1 MLTKRTTQ
9 IPVGG
14 GVEEG
19 VSDVLFDAPLLREA
33 VNTQIAKAGS
43 IGKRYGEDTLPS
55 GLPSTSTY
63 GEHSTIAE
71 HEKRAVVLSQLGAYF
86 HDPAKSTWA
95 SAGAVQPRPSQVK
108 TDAIVRMNNSATEP
122 EIALVTVNA
131 KTIACVVWSDTDL
144 LESFYLFAE
153 VPADGSP
160 LRVLSGPS
168 MFTASQKL
176 VYNLRLATIGTT
188 VYVIGADVV
197 SAAAAPNIWCSKV
210 DVAASYTFA
219 AATSVNPG
227 WCVGAQPVALLSD
240 NSAALWAVLDENAG
254 GTDYSIRKLN
264 TSFAETAAAVIVAGR
279 RALDAVRYATTIVVL
294 CSNGSVDDTAD
305 SLGGALTNHPIIVPA
320 VGGYLE
326 NALSQRGTIC
336 EAGSGTFFAAWER
349 VDGATAVLSL
359 GVAIAS
365 ISAVYAAVAT
375 GIAGTVKLGGRA
387 AYRTSDGLPMVPL
400 IDVATS
406 AFTVDAAQDA
416 LWRCG
421 YIAKPAT
428 DADQNYTLAA
438 VCEWGHDVAAIQGYL
453 RQMRAFGTSDVRE
466 VSALPSLVFDSVTGQ
481 ALMPYRVV
489 ADASF
494 VTGSDDLK
502 YGVDLLRLKTV
513 DAAAQR
519 HVAASSLRLFSGG
532 CGVTYADG
540 VVHSELTPPPMLSM
554 QDIGGDLDAITYALG
569 TADYA
574 TRSPFLALAVRWR
587 DERGNLH
594 RGTPIPLNEAINPKP
609 GTGVGDT
616 FAQRVSFAK
625 PFPATIRGEKGG
637 QKYEVEIYAATVFAG
652 PYWFWDVVTPKQH
665 PTYAALD
672 YIILNV
678 TDPSVISTAPYGSD
692 HIATIPGSM
701 WTSPGNPG
709 VAIWTDSGEL
719 AHAPP
724 PPAIDICSTQTRAW
738 LLGAEAGRLDLFP
751 SKLLT
756 PGFAPEFPTALRIR
770 IPDEGGEAT
779 AIAALGDRVVVFK
792 ERLVYVVFGDPG
804 DNTGANSTIQ
814 KPRLL
819 SSDVGCKE
827 AQSVVEGPFGVIF
840 RSAEGGFHL
849 LSPSEAITR
858 LPALEDTLGDYV
870 ITSGVL
876 VADRKEVRW
885 SINTSGKAGK
895 TLVFD
900 YEAGAWMTHDFSAA
914 TAHACTVGGV
924 YTRIA
929 YQGTVRQER
938 VAWATSD
945 THEMLLTSA
954 WVKLAGLQG
963 FKRVWKTIFK
973 FRRDLVHG
981 SAGVTIRIGY
991 DYDSDTWLDTRT
1003 WTATELGTLQL
1014 ALGTDTFDL
1023 VVHHTRQKIEAF
1035 RFQIEE
1041 VDPGGQTPVG
1051 GSGLTLLGVACEW
1064 GRRQGSGAQTTGAT
1078 QRK

>member
-71 HEKRAVVLSQLGAYF
+71 HEKRAIVLTQLGAYM
-86 HDPAKSTWA
+86 HDPAKATWV
-95 SAGAVQPRPSQVK
+95 SAGGVQPRPSQVK
-108 TDAIVRMNNSATEP
+108 CDRFVRQNNSSTEP

-131 KTIACVVWSDTDL
+131 KTIACVVWSDAEV
-144 LESFYLFAE
+144 LESFYMFAE

-160 LRVLSGPS
+160 LKVLSGPTK
-168 MFTASQKL
+168 FGASQRL
-176 VYNLRLATIGTT
+176 VHNLRLATIGTT
-188 VYVIGADVV
+188 VYVIGADLT
-197 SAAAAPNIWCSKV
+197 SPSNIWCSKV

-219 AATSVNPG
+219 AATTVNPG
-227 WCVGAQPVALLSD
+227 WCAGGQPVALLSD
-240 NSAALWAVLDENAG
+240 NSAALWAVLDENPGASN
-254 GTDYSIRKLN
+254 YSIRKLN
-264 TSFAETAAAVIVAGR
+264 TSFVETVAAVTGAR
-279 RALDAVRYATTIVVL
+279 RAVDAIRYGTTIVV
-294 CSNGSVDDTAD
+294 CCGDGSIDDCAD
-305 SLGGALTNHPIIVPA
+305 SLVAPPTNHVIITPA
-320 VGGYLE
+320 AGGLLE
-326 NALSQRGTIC
+326 TTTQRGTIC

-349 VDGATAVLSL
+349 QASATAILNY
-359 GVAIAS
+359 GIAIAS
-365 ISAVYAAVAT
+365 ISAAYGAVAT
-375 GIAGTVKLGGRA
+375 GVAGTVKLGGRA
-387 AYRTSDGLPMVPL
+387 AYRTEEGVPL
-400 IDVATS
+400 LPVIDVGPSSFVA
-406 AFTVDAAQDA
+406 DAAQDA

-428 DADQNYTLAA
+428 DASGAYTLAHSA
-438 VCEWGHDVAAIQGYL
+438 QWGHDVAALQGITRFL
-453 RQMRAFGTSDVRE
+453 DHSVAPPTKVIA
-466 VSALPSLVFDSVTGQ
+466 VLPSLVFDPVTGQ
-481 ALMPYRVV
+481 ALLPYKVV
-489 ADASF
+489 ADGTY
-494 VTGSDDLK
+494 VWGSQDVN
-502 YGVDLLRLKTV
+502 YGIDLLRLRTV
-513 DAAAQR
+513 DAPAER
-519 HVAASSLRLFSGG
+519 NASSQSIRCFASGHG
-532 CGVTYADG
+532 ASYTDG
-540 VVHSELTPPPMLSM
+540 IVHAELTPPPITDLA
-554 QDIGGDLDAITYALG
+554 DIAADLDADVRYG
-569 TADYA
+569 TGTVDYA
-574 TRSPFLALAVRWR
+574 TASPFLALAARWR

-594 RGTPIPLNEAINPKP
+594 RGVPLPVNEAINPKP

-616 FAQRVSFAK
+616 LAQRVT
-625 PFPATIRGEKGG
+625 FPRLFPNTIRGDKGG
-637 QKYEVEIYAATVFAG
+637 QKYEIEVYAAATFAG
-652 PYWFWDVVTPKQH
+652 PYYFFDVVTPRAH
-665 PTYAALD
+665 PTYDAHD

-678 TDPSVISTAPYGSD
+678 VGTTSITTWPLGSD
-692 HIATIPGSM
+692 HIATIPVALFTPPYDGILM
-701 WTSPGNPG
+701 WTAAATPS
-709 VAIWTDSGEL
+709 EL
-719 AHAPP
+719 AHVP
-724 PPAIDICSTQTRAW
+724 PPAAIDVCSTQERLW
-738 LLGAEAGRLDLFP
+738 LLSAEAGRLDLFP
-751 SKLLT
+751 SKRLVE
-756 PGFAPEFPTALRIR
+756 GFAPEFPTALRIR

-779 AIAALGDRVVVFK
+779 AIAANGDRIVVFK
-792 ERLVYVVFGDPG
+792 ERQIYAVFGDPG
-804 DNTGANSTIQ
+804 DNTGGSATIQ
-814 KPRLL
+814 TPRLIP
-819 SSDVGCKE
+819 SDVGCRE
-827 AQSVVEGPFGVIF
+827 AQGVVEGPFGVVF
-840 RSAEGGFHL
+840 RAASGGFHL
-849 LSPSEAITR
+849 LAAGSEQVTR
-858 LPALEDTLGDYV
+858 LPQLEDTLGDYV
-870 ITSGVL
+870 VTSGVL

-885 SINTSGKAGK
+885 SITTASKAGK
-895 TLVFD
+895 TLVWD
-900 YEAGAWMTHDFSAA
+900 YENNAWMTHAFTAS
-914 TAHACTVGGV
+914 TAHACTIDGN
-924 YTRIA
+924 YTRLVYA
-929 YQGTVRQER
+929 GTVRQER

-991 DYDSDTWLDTRT
+991 NYDSDTWLDIRT